1 MIDLTNVQIHWFPG
15 HMKKALNQIEEKT
28 KVVDVVVELIDS
40 RIPFSSL
47 NPYFENRIKNKPKML
62 VLTKTDLCDTVKLGA
77 FIELLKNKG
86 YIVVAGCLNDN
97 LTINNVKKGIKEL
110 TKGIQERW
118 IKRGM
123 KPQPVRAMIIG
134 VPNVGKSTLINKL
147 AKRKAAGVENKP
159 GFTRSEQWVKVD
171 NDFMLLDTPGVLP
184 YNYENKENAAKIA
197 LTGAIKE
204 EILPKEILAN
214 YLLDYF
220 RVNDKNALNER
231 FDIIINEQTNEQL
244 LTLISVRRGL
254 KQNNDYDFEKA
265 ITVLLKE
272 FKEGL
277 LGRFVLDNIEDARF

>member
-62 VLTKTDLCDTVKLGA
+62 VLTKADLCDEEKLKP
-77 FIELLKNKG
+77 FVELLRQKG

-97 LTINNVKKGIKEL
+97 QTINNIKKGIKEL
-110 TKGIQERW
+110 TKGIQDKW

-147 AKRKAAGVENKP
+147 AKRKAAGVENRP
-159 GFTRSEQWVKVD
+159 GFTKSEQWVKVD

-204 EILPKEILAN
+204 EILPKDVLAN

-220 RVNDKNALNER
+220 RDNEKQALNKR
-231 FDIIINEQTNEQL
+231 FNISIEDQTNEEIL
-244 LTLISVRRGL
+244 FLISVRRGF
-254 KQNNDYDFEKA
+254 KQNSIYDFDKA

-277 LGRFVLDNIEDARF
+277 LGQFVLDNINDVKF

>member
-1 MIDLTNVQIHWFPG
+1 MSILTNVQIHWFPG

-28 KVVDVVVELIDS
+28 KVVDIVVELIDS
-40 RIPFSSL
+40 RIPFASI
-47 NPYFENRIKNKPKML
+47 NPYFESRIKNKPKML
-62 VLTKTDLCDTVKLGA
+62 VLTKTDLCDENKLEP
-77 FIELLKNKG
+77 FINVLREKG

-97 LTINNVKKGIKEL
+97 KTVNEIKKSIKEL
-110 TKGIQERW
+110 TKGLNEKW
-118 IKRGM
+118 IRKGM

-147 AKRKAAGVENKP
+147 AKRKAAGVENRP

-204 EILPKEILAN
+204 EILPKEILAH

-220 RVNDKNALNER
+220 KANDRSALKGR
-231 FDIIINEQTNEQL
+231 FDITINEETNEEIL
-244 LTLISVRRGL
+244 KLISLRRGL
-254 KQNNDYDFEKA
+254 KQNNEYDFDKA
-265 ITVLLKE
+265 ITLLLKE

-277 LGRFVLDNIEDARF
+277 LGRFILDTVEDAKF